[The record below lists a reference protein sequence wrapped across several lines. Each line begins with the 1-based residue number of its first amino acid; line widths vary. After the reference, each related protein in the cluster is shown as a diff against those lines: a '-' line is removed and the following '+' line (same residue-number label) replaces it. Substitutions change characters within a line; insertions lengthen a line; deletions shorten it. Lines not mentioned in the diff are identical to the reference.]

1 MTNSLFQVVGPDARK
16 QLAQQTRSSYES
28 KSFAIKMTGVELAT
42 TGFSLARKR
51 LDAGQIEWDDYVRMK
66 GYYNGV
72 LQGTI
77 DSLKDNAPPE
87 KYQAY
92 ATALSTYGR
101 LWPDMEAHSDL
112 DDFVKQIQPIALEHI
127 TKSHMVLKVLWSLL
141 QRYTNPS
148 EDDSTKNS
156 LRTSIAGA
164 VNGLQQ
170 AGFDTEVKALKTF
183 ANFDS
188 HRSYDWLIK
197 HQGPLSSRWMALVSG
212 TPEIQPVKSS
222 GLTKL
227 KNVVSDDAPIPMDVD
242 FGATPETAVTS
253 GLKKSTGPA
262 IEMGPEIDLSD
273 SAVYEDLGMTPPEIT
288 QVKKSGL
295 SRSKVQDPVICDE
308 PAFIPSSDEFSL

>member
-1 MTNSLFQVVGPDARK
+1 MTNSLFQVVGPAARK
-16 QLAQQTRSSYES
+16 QLAQETNSNYKS

-72 LQGTI
+72 VQGTL
-77 DSLKDNAPPE
+77 DSMKENTPAE

-101 LWPDMEAHSDL
+101 LWPDMEPHPDL
-112 DDFVKQIQPIALEHI
+112 DDFVKNIQPAALGHI
-127 TKSHMVLKVLWSLL
+127 TKSHMILKVLWSLL

-148 EDDSTKNS
+148 EEESTKKS
-156 LRTSIAGA
+156 LLTSIVGA
-164 VNGLQQ
+164 VEGLQQ

-183 ANFDS
+183 ANFDN

-197 HQGPLSSRWMALVSG
+197 HQGPLSARWTLLSNG
-212 TPEIQPVKSS
+212 TPEIQPEKSS

-227 KNVVSDDAPIPMDVD
+227 KKVVFDDAPVPMDVD
-242 FGATPETAVTS
+242 FGATIEKTVAS
-253 GLKKSTGPA
+253 GLKKSTSPA
-262 IEMGPEIDLSD
+262 IEMGPTIDLSV
-273 SAVYEDLGMTPPEIT
+273 SAVYEDLGMTTPEIT
-288 QVKKSGL
+288 QVKTSGL
-295 SRSKVQDPVICDE
+295 SRSKAQDLVIGDE